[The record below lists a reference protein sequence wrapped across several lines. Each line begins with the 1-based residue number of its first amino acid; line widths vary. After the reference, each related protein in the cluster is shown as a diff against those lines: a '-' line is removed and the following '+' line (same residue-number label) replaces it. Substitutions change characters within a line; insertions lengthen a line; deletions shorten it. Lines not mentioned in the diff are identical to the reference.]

1 MFGPSRG
8 ERYVDRIEEE
18 CMGTRR
24 KLSFAARCVLLPV
37 VAVFGV
43 AGPAGAVTGG
53 GGGGA
58 ADDLAAALAG
68 TWEGTKS
75 GAEGGKFASREW
87 RIVFQDSKANA
98 VIGTKQYKQPNG
110 KWSKRER
117 VNAVI
122 DSTGHI
128 WAVDTDGVLNG
139 SLSDAGTLEL
149 IYQEPG
155 TTDAAAVI
163 ALLERTGD

>member
-1 MFGPSRG
+1 
-8 ERYVDRIEEE
+8 
-18 CMGTRR
+18 MGIRR
-24 KLSFAARCVLLPV
+24 LLSFGARLWLVGLVWLLAGTAPASAA
-37 VAVFGV
+37 FG
-43 AGPAGAVTGG
+43 AG

-58 ADDLAAALAG
+58 SDDLASALVG

-75 GAEGGKFASREW
+75 GAEGGKFESREW
-87 RIVFQDSKANA
+87 RIVFQESTANA

-122 DSTGHI
+122 DAAGHI

-139 SLSDAGTLEL
+139 SVSDTGTLEL

-155 TTDAAAVI
+155 TKDAAAVI

>member
-1 MFGPSRG
+1 
-8 ERYVDRIEEE
+8 
-18 CMGTRR
+18 MGTRR
-24 KLSFAARCVLLPV
+24 LLSLGAHLGLVGLIGLIGPV
-37 VAVFGV
+37 AV
-43 AGPAGAVTGG
+43 AGPAGAAAGTGG
-53 GGGGA
+53 SGSA
-58 ADDLAAALAG
+58 SDDLASALVG

-75 GAEGGKFASREW
+75 GAEGGKFAEREW
-87 RIVFQDSKANA
+87 RVVFQESKANA

-122 DSTGHI
+122 DATGHI

-139 SLSDAGTLEL
+139 SLSDTGTLEL

-155 TTDAAAVI
+155 TKDAAAVI
-163 ALLERTGD
+163 ALLEQTNR